1 MGLVARWLAAVAAAV
16 VVFEGLDALAAV
28 GGGVAWVTLASPFV
42 AGAMAAWWVGG
53 EGAAP
58 RLLASAAT
66 PWARIGTDRTIGL
79 LHGVRHP
86 LEVELAVA
94 AVFGVPWMG
103 MAVAGG
109 IAALLVLRRRRY
121 GSSPRVT

>member
-16 VVFEGLDALAAV
+16 VVFEGLDVLAAR
-28 GGGVAWVTLASPFV
+28 GGSVAWVTLASPFV
-42 AGAMAAWWVGG
+42 AGAMAAWWVG

-66 PWARIGTDRTIGL
+66 AWARIGADRTVGL

-86 LEVELAVA
+86 IEVELAVA
-94 AVFGVPWMG
+94 AVFGLPWMG

-109 IAALLVLRRRRY
+109 IAVLLVLRRRRY

>member
-16 VVFEGLDALAAV
+16 VVFEGLDALAA
-28 GGGVAWVTLASPFV
+28 GGSAVAWVTLASPFV
-42 AGAMAAWWVGG
+42 AGAMAAWWVG
-53 EGAAP
+53 EGAIP

-66 PWARIGTDRTIGL
+66 AWARIGTDRTIGL

-86 LEVELAVA
+86 IEVELAVA
-94 AVFGVPWMG
+94 AVFGLPWMG

-109 IAALLVLRRRRY
+109 IAVLLVRRRRRY

>member
-16 VVFEGLDALAAV
+16 VVFEGLDALAA
-28 GGGVAWVTLASPFV
+28 GGSAVAWVTLASPFV
-42 AGAMAAWWVGG
+42 AGAMAAWWVG
-53 EGAAP
+53 EGAVP

-66 PWARIGTDRTIGL
+66 AWARIGMDRTIGL
-79 LHGVRHP
+79 LHGVRHSI
-86 LEVELAVA
+86 EVELVVA
-94 AVFGVPWMG
+94 AVFGLPWMG

-109 IAALLVLRRRRY
+109 IAVMLVRRRRRY

>member
-16 VVFEGLDALAAV
+16 VVFEGLDALAAWGSAV
-28 GGGVAWVTLASPFV
+28 VWVTLASPFV
-42 AGAMAAWWVGG
+42 AGAMAAWWVGD
-53 EGAAP
+53 GAAP

-66 PWARIGTDRTIGL
+66 AWARIGTDRTIGL

-86 LEVELAVA
+86 IEVELAVA

-109 IAALLVLRRRRY
+109 IAVLLVRRKGRY